1 MRFRK
6 VRAPG
11 SLRDAISFSPRPG
24 QPPGFKSHHTMADPG
39 EAAWAA
45 GAGSL
50 GADAVQ
56 AGAHARSGP
65 GSQADAAA
73 GPRAPAV
80 PARAAPGG
88 SAGGGRVDAVGS
100 EARSTGSC
108 RARVGPCKQTPGCA
122 GGGSARAASGTV
134 ARVFAGATVLANGT

>member
-1 MRFRK
+1 
-6 VRAPG
+6 
-11 SLRDAISFSPRPG
+11 
-24 QPPGFKSHHTMADPG
+24 MADPG

-88 SAGGGRVDAVGS
+88 
-100 EARSTGSC
+100 
-108 RARVGPCKQTPGCA
+108 
-122 GGGSARAASGTV
+122 ARAGDASTRLAARRV
-134 ARVFAGATVLANGT
+134 ARGAAVRGSGHANKLLAALAAGLPGPPVALSRVSLRAPQSLQMVPEPCCNRPC